1 MTSRAGRSETIQG
14 KDTTLEHAQ
23 QSAAGATRSGRA
35 PNTLANLRIV
45 STGAAVGAEVTGID
59 LSQPIPDDV
68 AQALRDAWYERL
80 VLLFRDQD
88 MTPDQYLRAA
98 SIFGKPQVGAA
109 RAYFEKAGTL
119 DTIHTLPIPEISVL
133 SNLDRE
139 GKPVME
145 NAGLGSLE
153 VVWHSDNS
161 YIEEP
166 PAGSTLYS
174 REIPDDGTG
183 KTSFNSQYLAYEEL
197 PDDLKQAIEGKRSKQ
212 DSSRNSAGTLRPGIK
227 KPEKPEDV
235 PGPMHPL
242 VRKHPV
248 TGRKALYLGRR
259 RVYPSQYVEGCGN
272 EESEALLDRLWAHAT
287 QDKYKWTHTW
297 RVGDMLVWDN
307 RCAMHYREP
316 VNSTQR
322 RVMWRSQFQGER
334 VMAG

>member
-1 MTSRAGRSETIQG
+1 MET
-14 KDTTLEHAQ
+14 AQ
-23 QSAAGATRSGRA
+23 QSTPGSAASAGEAANSLAT
-35 PNTLANLRIV
+35 LEIV
-45 STGAAVGAEVTGID
+45 PTGAAVGAEVRGID
-59 LSQPIPDDV
+59 LSKPVPEDV
-68 AQALRDAWYERL
+68 AEALRNAWSKHL
-80 VLLFRDQD
+80 VLLFRGQE
-88 MTPDQYLRAA
+88 MTPQQYLAA
-98 SIFGKPQVGAA
+98 ARIFGRPQVGAA

-133 SNLDRE
+133 SNLDSA

-161 YIEEP
+161 YIEQP

-174 REIPDDGTG
+174 REIPDDSTG
-183 KTSFNSQYLAYEEL
+183 KTSFNNQYRAYEDL
-197 PDDLKQAIEGKRSKQ
+197 PDDLKQAVEGRRSKQ
-212 DSSRNSAGTLRPGIK
+212 DASRNSAGTLRPGVK

-242 VRKHPV
+242 VRVHPATKKKV
-248 TGRKALYLGRR
+248 LYLGRR
-259 RVYPSQYVEGCGN
+259 RVYPSQFIDGVSHA
-272 EESEALLDRLWAHAT
+272 ESEALLDRLWAHAT

-316 VNSTQR
+316 VNSNQR
-322 RVMWRSQFQGER
+322 RVMWRSQFQGEP
-334 VMAG
+334 VVAG